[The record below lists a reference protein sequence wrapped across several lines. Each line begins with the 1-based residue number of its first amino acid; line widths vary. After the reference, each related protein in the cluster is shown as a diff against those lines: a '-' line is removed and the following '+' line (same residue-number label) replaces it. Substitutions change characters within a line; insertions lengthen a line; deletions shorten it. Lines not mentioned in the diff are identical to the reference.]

1 MKRTLLRFIALMSV
15 LTGTVNPMG
24 AQTVEE
30 LIEAAMAVDL
40 SQVSFS
46 NTVYTVDGI
55 RYKLDETNKLARCC
69 YFNRDNVAP
78 EKFVIPQT
86 ITVSE
91 QTYVVVSVEGN
102 YSYMQSNTNGVV
114 LPSTSREMTDYALYP
129 FNTVKTFQ
137 IPENV
142 EKIGKNLIGRD
153 NVTVRF
159 KGLTPP
165 VFAGAPYS
173 SNNKLKFY
181 VPAAS
186 FRAYHLADYIENCCV
201 IADVPDTGT
210 VVTGRVS
217 NGELGYVVVSD
228 IQPEIRTYADVNRLI
243 ISSGTIDEQDW
254 YAMRNMHNLVYLDLS
269 GLSISEMPY
278 GALEGCWQIETV
290 ILPPTLKAI
299 RGHAFYNT
307 GVSDLILPD
316 SLREISGS
324 YNFYNCDSLRSIV
337 IPDSVKSLPS
347 YCFSNSNNLEAVQLP
362 CKLSSMGSY
371 CFQSC
376 NLLSLSVPGTLYAIP
391 YSAFSSNSNLV
402 QVELNNGIG
411 QIDSYAF
418 SSCSSLPQIT
428 FPSSMRRISTAAFQ
442 YDYALA
448 SVSFNEGLEE
458 IDDAAFYNCS
468 SLTHIVLPSSLQF
481 CLGSPFQSCNNITR
495 IDSYALIPPTVRA
508 NLPTYNARN
517 IELYVP
523 LWSYQEYMTTP
534 GWLEYQDHTKIN
546 YDILPE
552 NIVINKEFEF
562 LLDEKNNVQG
572 YTPNIRLLYNSESI
586 DDGFG
591 HTKYE
596 RGNLTVSSW
605 SKLAVGDFSM
615 YVSPY
620 AKYYADMSY
629 FYNKCEYD
637 YNRTV
642 NNPNSLIVKGE
653 MRAENQTLNM
663 MLYNDRWQFVS
674 FPFQVKVSDIVPEDS
689 KTQWV
694 IRSYSGAERAA
705 KHFDNTWQNL
715 GPDDYL
721 EPGKGYIMMC
731 YNTNAPNNLVSFTV
745 TPVVESTSRQYL
757 FTSDDRVIELEENL
771 SDYEQDRSWNLIGN
785 PYPCYFDTRYLD
797 TESPFMVWN
806 SYSRKYEAL
815 SPVDDSYI
823 LNPGEAFF
831 IQRPIDSESLTF
843 LRGGRQTHRNPNNL
857 TVQDAPM
864 RGTVE
869 RRVYNITVK
878 TDSLTDR
885 TRVVINPKAVMG
897 YELSR
902 DAARF
907 RSENM
912 DMPGIWSVSDGI
924 EYAIN
929 ERPEEN
935 GEVSLSLYLPKTGYH
950 TIGIGAGS
958 YSGPVVI
965 VDRKEGNRSVIT
977 ADQGYTFYSE
987 SGSVNDRFVIILE
1000 SGKDATGIERIIS
1013 GGDGADVY
1021 NISGQ
1026 KADGTENG
1034 ILIREGKKLLNK

>member
-1 MKRTLLRFIALMSV
+1 MVALMSV
-15 LTGTVNPMG
+15 LTGTVNPLG
-24 AQTVEE
+24 AQTVDE
-30 LIEAAMAVDL
+30 LIEAAMAVEL
-40 SQVSFS
+40 NQVSFS
-46 NTVYTVDGI
+46 NTVYTVDGL

-69 YFNRDNVAP
+69 YYNRDNVAP
-78 EKFVIPQT
+78 DTLVIPS
-86 ITVSE
+86 TVTVQDQLYTVISI
-91 QTYVVVSVEGN
+91 EGN
-102 YSYMQSNTNGVV
+102 YSYMQNNTNVV
-114 LPSTSREMTDYALYP
+114 ILPSTIREMTDYALYP
-129 FNTVKTFQ
+129 FNKVKTFR

-153 NVTVRF
+153 NVAVEF
-159 KGLTPP
+159 KGATPP
-165 VFAGAPYS
+165 VFSGALYS
-173 SNNKLKFY
+173 SNNKLKLY
-181 VPAAS
+181 VPAPS
-186 FRAYHLADYIENCCV
+186 FRAYHLADYIEDCCV

-217 NGELGYVVVSD
+217 NGELGYVVVAD
-228 IQPEIRTYADVNRLI
+228 IKPDIRTYSDVNRLI

-269 GLSISEMPY
+269 GLSISEIPY
-278 GALEGCWQIETV
+278 GALENCWQIETV

-299 RGHAFYNT
+299 RGRAFYNT

-316 SLREISGS
+316 SLNEISGN
-324 YNFYNCDSLRSIV
+324 YNFYNCDSLTSIV
-337 IPDSVKSLPS
+337 IPDSVKSLPT
-347 YCFSNSNNLEAVQLP
+347 YCFTNSSNLMSVQLP

-376 NLLSLSVPGTLYAIP
+376 NLLSLSVPGTLYTIP
-391 YSAFSSNSNLV
+391 YSAFSSNSNLA
-402 QVELNNGIG
+402 QVELKEGIG
-411 QIDSYAF
+411 MIESYAF
-418 SSCSSLPQIT
+418 SYCSSLPQIS
-428 FPSSMRRISTAAFQ
+428 FPSSLRRISTAAFQ
-442 YDYALA
+442 SNYALA

-508 NLPTYNARN
+508 NLPTYYASN

-605 SKLAVGDFSM
+605 SKLSVGDFSM

-629 FYNKCEYD
+629 FYYNCEYD

-674 FPFQVKVSDIVPEDS
+674 FPFQVKVSDIVPVDS

-731 YNTNAPNNLVSFTV
+731 YNTNAPSNLVSFTV
-745 TPVVESTSRQYL
+745 TPVIESTSRQYL
-757 FTSDDRVIELEENL
+757 FTSEDRVIELEENL

-785 PYPCYFDTRYLD
+785 PYPCYFDTRYMD
-797 TESPFMVWN
+797 TQSPFMVWN

-831 IQRPIDSESLTF
+831 IQRPVDSESLTF

-857 TVQDAPM
+857 TVQDAPL

-869 RRVYNITVK
+869 RRVYNITIT
-878 TDSLTDR
+878 TDSLKDR
-885 TRVVINPKAVMG
+885 TRVVMNPRAEMG
-897 YELSR
+897 YELSC

-907 RSENM
+907 SSENM
-912 DMPGIWSVSDGI
+912 EMPGIWSVSDGI

-929 ERPEEN
+929 ERPEGD
-935 GEVSLSLYLPKTGYH
+935 GEVALSLYLPKTGYH
-950 TIGIGAGS
+950 TIALGAGS
-958 YSGPVVI
+958 ADAPVVI
-965 VDRKEGNRSVIT
+965 VDRKDGKRSVIT
-977 ADQGYTFYSE
+977 QDQGFTFYSASGLVSDRFYVVLT
-987 SGSVNDRFVIILE
+987 SGSGETAV
-1000 SGKDATGIERIIS
+1000 SPATATGT
-1013 GGDGADVY
+1013 GADVY
-1021 NISGQ
+1021 NIRGQ
-1026 KADGTENG
+1026 AADADEPG
-1034 ILIREGKKLLNK
+1034 IIIKEGKKILNK